1 MRRLKVK
8 VGQRWYTVEVG
19 DLTQSPVQV
28 KVNGEL
34 VPVNLE
40 LSTIQEPDKASIQA
54 SIDNGD
60 LAQMKAPMPGVI
72 VSIDVRVGDRVS
84 AGSEVYVLETM
95 KMEQSIL
102 APRNGVVRTI
112 LVQSGQNV
120 TIGEVIL
127 ELS

>member
-1 MRRLKVK
+1 M
-8 VGQRWYTVEVG
+8 GQRWYTVEVG